1 MCGGAYST
9 TIDRR
14 TGETVSARDAVLEA
28 GGAGKHSTRM
38 QYRAASQTV
47 RQQEAQMRAATA
59 AQEARMAQ
67 LAQQQAQVQQEQRQ
81 RADGLQAQRSAQL
94 AEIDRMRAA
103 TGAAGASLQ
112 LLAKRGAPA
121 PTATV
126 TRQGRRATSRGS
138 APSSLRIGSG
148 SSGDGVGVNIP

>member
-9 TIDRR
+9 TTDRR

-28 GGAGKHSTRM
+28 GGLGRYSTRM
-38 QYRAASQTV
+38 QYRQAEAET
-47 RQQEAQMRAATA
+47 RQQEAQMRAAVA

-67 LAQQQAQVQQEQRQ
+67 LAQEQSQVQQDQQQ
-81 RADGLQAQRSAQL
+81 RADGLQVQRDAQL
-94 AEIDRMRAA
+94 TEIGRMRAA

-112 LLAKRGAPA
+112 VLARRGGQA

-126 TRQGRRATSRGS
+126 TRQARKGTSRS
-138 APSSLRIGSG
+138 APASSLRIGSG
-148 SSGDGVGVNIP
+148 ASAAGVGVNIP